1 MNTAKVT
8 ASLIKNKKISCEEVV
23 RKALEYA
30 YKTKK
35 DLNAFITIDE
45 DNAIEKAR
53 NLDKKNYHCDSGN
66 SSVLFGMPIA
76 IKDNIC
82 TKGIRTTAASKILD
96 NFVPT
101 YSATVVKRLERAGL
115 IVIGKTNMDEFGM
128 GSTGENSYYGP
139 VSNPYNAECVSGG
152 SSSGSCAYVSGKKGL
167 LALGTD
173 TGGSIRQPA
182 SYCGLV
188 GIKPTYSTVSR
199 NGLIAYAPS
208 FDTIGSIAS
217 NVSDASALLQIIS
230 GYDSLDSTSKNIKE
244 YDYMSALT
252 TDIKG
257 MKIGIVKEFLSDKTD
272 NDIKDKIASV
282 CKLLEKK
289 GAIIK
294 ECSIGLSDEALK
306 AYYIIAC
313 AQASSNLAR
322 FDGVKYGYRA
332 SDYNDLHDMYKK
344 TRSECFGMEV
354 KRRIMLG
361 SFVLSSGYY
370 DAYYLKALKIRRLV
384 NEEYAKLF
392 SEFDAL
398 ISPCAMTLAP
408 KKETTKNDPLNMY
421 MSDICTVGANLCG
434 NPAISF
440 PCGSSTKGKN
450 MPIGLQFIGDRFC
463 ENKIIKLAYTY
474 SKELGLED

>member
-1 MNTAKVT
+1 M
-8 ASLIKNKKISCEEVV
+8 
-23 RKALEYA
+23 
-30 YKTKK
+30 
-35 DLNAFITIDE
+35 
-45 DNAIEKAR
+45 
-53 NLDKKNYHCDSGN
+53 
-66 SSVLFGMPIA
+66 

-139 VSNPYNAECVSGG
+139 VSNPYNVECVSGG

-208 FDTIGSIAS
+208 FDTIGSVAT
-217 NVSDASALLQIIS
+217 NVSDAATLLQLIA
-230 GYDSLDSTSKNIKE
+230 GYDKYDATSKNVKK
-244 YDYMSALT
+244 YDYMSSLN

-257 MKIGIVKEFLSDKTD
+257 MKVGIVKEFLSDKVD
-272 NDIKDKIASV
+272 SQVKDKIYEV
-282 CKLLEKK
+282 CNVLEKK

-294 ECSIGLSDEALK
+294 EYSLGLVNEALK

-313 AQASSNLAR
+313 AQASSNLSR
-322 FDGVKYGYRA
+322 FDGVKYGFRTN
-332 SDYNDLHDMYKK
+332 DYKDLHDMYKK
-344 TRSECFGMEV
+344 TRSEGFGIEV

-370 DAYYLKALKIRRLV
+370 DAYYLKALKVRKLV
-384 NEEYAKLF
+384 NDKYKEAFKI
-392 SEFDAL
+392 FDGL
-398 ISPCAMTLAP
+398 ICPCATSSAP
-408 KKETTKNDPLNMY
+408 KKNDYKDPLSMY
-421 MSDICTVGANLCG
+421 MSDICTVGANLSG

-440 PCGSSTKGKN
+440 PCGFDKDKL
-450 MPIGLQFIGDRFC
+450 PIGLQLIGDRYM

-474 SKELGLED
+474 MKEVGMEN